1 MNTATQW
8 PRLASL
14 ARLVISYTFPG
25 GICLPKVATDF
36 YKASFL
42 RILLMQV
49 SNTTDQ

>member
-1 MNTATQW
+1 MNSYW
-8 PRLASL
+8 LASL
-14 ARLVISYTFPG
+14 ALVIPYTFPG